1 MTTQKENS
9 DTAQTKTNNRY
20 TFVQREGDDYTCIK
34 LLDKKYNGVIY
45 KYGNVQFAKEER
57 EDGRLPM
64 RFDYDIFHNPKKLD
78 LDTEHFLNTI
88 GDILIELM
96 EQQLKDGTAIIK

>member
-1 MTTQKENS
+1 MPKRNS
-9 DTAQTKTNNRY
+9 ATDQTKTNNRY

-45 KYGNVQFAKEER
+45 KYGNVQFAKEEQ

-64 RFDYDIFHNPKKLD
+64 RFEYDIFHNPKKLN